1 MNINRNN
8 YEEFLLLYAD
18 NELSF
23 SERQAVEDFLE
34 SNPDLK
40 AELQSILDSKLH
52 SEHIS
57 FFNKAALYKNDSF
70 ITAENYESYF
80 LLYADDEL
88 TDEERKETE
97 KYAASTPALQKEF
110 DSIQQ
115 TRLVADKEIVFADKS
130 VLYRQEEPARIMRIS
145 WMRVAVAAAVI
156 GIILSAGVL
165 LFNKKTD
172 DISRGLANK
181 ELPADNKAGEKN
193 VVPKT
198 TAVSPTNATEEE
210 KNTAAVDKN
219 NKKPVVE
226 KNEWKQQQ
234 IITSKSLQQN
244 IVAAN
249 LSVKENKKV
258 KSTVTNLNDPSYK
271 ILKNDVAGELKKT
284 VENGTNAETV
294 KITQPE
300 TIVQAMKLKEIVDV
314 AVGPEEINK
323 DVKTAV
329 NTEEDGNK
337 TSFAVFPVSEEKV
350 QKSGLRG
357 LIRKVKRV
365 ISRRNTNDNDEQD
378 SKKIY
383 IGSFAIARG
392 K

>member
-219 NKKPVVE
+219 SKKPVVE

-234 IITSKSLQQN
+234 TITSKSLQQN
-244 IVAAN
+244 IAAAN

-258 KSTVTNLNDPSYK
+258 KTTVTNLNDPSYK
-271 ILKNDVAGELKKT
+271 IVKNDVAGELKKT